1 MPPELTAALAL
12 CRNLPSPPGIALRI
26 IELAQDPEADITT
39 AADIIAIDM
48 ALSARMLRIANSPLY
63 ASRRRIEN
71 LGQALT
77 MLGLNATV
85 SLALGFTVTQG
96 LTAPGAGQDLRE
108 RAWRRSILSALA
120 ASLLGQ
126 ARGLRKAE
134 ELMLAGLLQDLGIL
148 VLAQAQP
155 DTYLPLL
162 RQAADNDALVALE
175 REHLHCTHAEVG
187 ALMAEQ
193 WDLPRYLVD
202 SIARS
207 ESPADAEDNFQTCV
221 ALSGAVADIWLS
233 ADADAARE
241 HALQLVN
248 ERLQLDSA
256 QFDQVLARISDALP
270 DISALFE
277 TSLLSPSR
285 VQQLIDH
292 AQELATLRNLREMQD
307 AAQARQR
314 ADEFEAGGNIDASAE
329 WLRKSGLAKADKKAD
344 RVAAEGIIVAAQDG
358 NKAVLVEVNSETDF
372 VAKDSNFL
380 DFTKAVGATALSSG
394 AADIDAL
401 KAAKLPTG
409 ETIEEARA
417 AVIAKVGEKVDVR
430 RIVRLE
436 STNNVAAYVHGGR
449 IGVLVELAG
458 GDAELARGLAMHVAA
473 MNPPHNKAAD
483 VPAEFVAKEKE
494 IELAKMTDKDK
505 SKPADI
511 LEKIISGKIAK
522 IVNEVTLY
530 GQPYV
535 LDTNQSVEQV
545 LKAAG
550 ADVVGFKRL
559 AVGEGI
565 EKVVEDYAAEVMKQ
579 AGLA

>member
-1 MPPELTAALAL
+1 MEITA
-12 CRNLPSPPGIALRI
+12 
-26 IELAQDPEADITT
+26 
-39 AADIIAIDM
+39 
-48 ALSARMLRIANSPLY
+48 
-63 ASRRRIEN
+63 
-71 LGQALT
+71 
-77 MLGLNATV
+77 
-85 SLALGFTVTQG
+85 SLVKE
-96 LTAPGAGQDLRE
+96 LRE
-108 RAWRRSILSALA
+108 RT
-120 ASLLGQ
+120 G
-126 ARGLRKAE
+126 
-134 ELMLAGLLQDLGIL
+134 AGMMECKK
-148 VLAQAQP
+148 
-155 DTYLPLL
+155 
-162 RQAADNDALVALE
+162 ALVE
-175 REHLHCTHAEVG
+175 
-187 ALMAEQ
+187 
-193 WDLPRYLVD
+193 
-202 SIARS
+202 
-207 ESPADAEDNFQTCV
+207 N
-221 ALSGAVADIWLS
+221 
-233 ADADAARE
+233 
-241 HALQLVN
+241 
-248 ERLQLDSA
+248 
-256 QFDQVLARISDALP
+256 
-270 DISALFE
+270 
-277 TSLLSPSR
+277 
-285 VQQLIDH
+285 
-292 AQELATLRNLREMQD
+292 
-307 AAQARQR
+307 
-314 ADEFEAGGNIDASAE
+314 GGNIDASAE

-458 GDAELARGLAMHVAA
+458 GSEELARGLAMHVAA

-494 IELAKMTDKDK
+494 IELAKMSDKDK

-550 ADVVGFKRL
+550 AEVVGFQRL